1 MRKVSSLK
9 AIRFPLFVT
18 LATLLSG
25 CNPEAQ
31 PFVEVADV
39 KQLMISVVEPAA
51 EVYWD
56 AVGTII
62 DKNGIEEF
70 APSTTEEWQE
80 VRNAAMVIAESGN
93 LLMMES
99 RIQGG
104 VEWIALSRALI
115 EVGRQALEAAEA
127 EDAAAVFD
135 AGAEVYYAC
144 SNCHVTYAPD
154 TIRPGD
160 NRK

>member
-1 MRKVSSLK
+1 MK
-9 AIRFPLFVT
+9 AVRFPL
-18 LATLLSG
+18 LAALVTLLSG
-25 CNPEAQ
+25 CSSNTQ

-51 EVYWD
+51 EIYWD

-62 DKNGIEEF
+62 DKNGIVEF
-70 APSTTEEWQE
+70 APSTDEEWQA

-93 LLMMES
+93 LLMMEG

-104 VEWIALSRALI
+104 AEWTALSSALI
-115 EVGRQALEAAEA
+115 EVGQQALEAAEA
-127 EDAAAVFD
+127 ENATAVFD

-144 SNCHVTYAPD
+144 SNCHATYAPD
-154 TIRPGD
+154 TIRPAD
-160 NRK
+160 SRAK

>member
-1 MRKVSSLK
+1 MK
-9 AIRFPLFVT
+9 AIRFPLFAA
-18 LATLLSG
+18 LATLLCG
-25 CNPEAQ
+25 CNAKGQ

-51 EVYWD
+51 EIYWD

-62 DKNGIEEF
+62 DKNGIVEF
-70 APSTTEEWQE
+70 APSTDEEWQA

-93 LLMMES
+93 LLMMEG

-104 VEWIALSRALI
+104 VEWTALSSALI

-127 EDAAAVFD
+127 ENATAVFD

-144 SNCHVTYAPD
+144 SNCHATYAPD
-154 TIRPGD
+154 TIRPAD
-160 NRK
+160 NRAK